1 MRILLPIFLF
11 LIFGTGNIMA
21 QTSVEGKVVN
31 AETGEPVDFATVALY
46 RNNVLVAATDTDLDG
61 NYFFSDVTP
70 GTYDIQASLVG
81 FAPKR
86 INGVLV
92 GSGQVTRVNIQLSTD
107 AQLLD
112 VVEIVDYKVPLIQLD
127 QTTTGTTITAQSI
140 ANLPLKEIN
149 AIVATAAGVST
160 TDGSTPAIRGSRSNE
175 TAYFIDG
182 IRVSGSLIPQSE
194 IEQMQV
200 ITGGIEARY
209 GDVTSGMITIT
220 SKGPSNQFSGGVE
233 FETSE
238 GLDGF
243 GYNLLMA
250 NFAGPI
256 LKNEK
261 GQSILGFR
269 FSGQYRDIADAR
281 PSAIGVYRAPE
292 SVIRQLE
299 AAPTYKIGNTNFPA
313 AERLT
318 TADLGGGPI
327 KARPNVG
334 DIDLNVTGRIDA
346 RLSDNIDISLSG
358 NFVNARNRFD
368 VNQAWAI
375 LNWVNNPYQYV
386 NRRRVNFSFRH
397 KLGSQSFSADSDKVP
412 SSIRNIFYQIQLG
425 YEKVNSREEDFR
437 HEDRLFEYGYFGV
450 QEASWEPIVGF
461 ASEPDGGFT
470 FRHVGYTPVI
480 GEFIPDANTNPTLAL
495 LGNNENGFLRSELQS
510 VFSNLYLN
518 PGQVYNRYGKGEQ
531 DIFTFNLNSG
541 FDLFPGGSDKGR
553 HSIQFGLMYEQRI
566 QRSYTLAPVGLW
578 RLGNILVNRNIV
590 GIDTNVIVGTIQ
602 AFDPFLGVVRD
613 FDQYQTLVEI
623 NDKDKFFF
631 ALRDKLGISYNSY
644 FNLSSLS
651 PNQLSLDL
659 FSPQELTDQG
669 LIRYHGYDYLG
680 NRIGSNVTFED
691 FYTRKGPDGRRTFEV
706 APFLPIYGAAY
717 IQDKFSYKD
726 IIFRLG
732 LRMDYYDAN
741 RKVLIDPYS
750 LYDIE
755 SARDYAERTGKTLP
769 SSIGDDYKVYVDG
782 EESDEIVGY
791 RKGEQWFLPNGTAV
805 SNGNVIFN
813 GGIVYPSYKGRFD
826 GRVLNIQDP
835 NFDIN
840 TSFKDYEPQLN
851 LMPRLAFSF
860 PISEDAGFFAHYDV
874 LYQRPTSNT
883 QMSPLDYF
891 YFEGIGSS
899 GPANEPNLLPVRTV
913 DYEAGFQQKISS
925 SSALK
930 ISAYYKEM
938 KDLIQNRVYANV
950 PSPINQYEA
959 YGNLDFGTVKGF
971 TFQYDL
977 RRTGN
982 LELSA
987 TYTLQFADGSGS
999 DANSSRGLN
1008 IRGPIRTLTPLSFDE
1023 RHRITA
1029 NIDYRYGS
1037 GNRYNGPKI
1046 GNLNIL
1052 ENTGINFTVITVS
1065 GQPYTRRQTPSQFG
1079 GDGFVGSLNGARKPW
1094 TFNIDM
1100 RADKRFVVT
1109 KSSTSNR
1116 SLNANVYLRVQNL
1129 LNIKNIRNV
1138 YPVTGDPNDDGYLVS
1153 QFGIDRIRELERNGQ
1168 NADIFIE
1175 QYAWRLANPNNF
1187 VLPRRIY
1194 VGVIFDF

>member
-11 LIFGTGNIMA
+11 LIFGTGISIA
-21 QTSVEGKVVN
+21 QTSLEGKVVN
-31 AETGEPVDFATVALY
+31 AETGEPVDFATVAIY
-46 RNNVLVAATDTDLDG
+46 RNNVLIAATDTDLDG
-61 NYFFSDVTP
+61 NYFFSEVTP
-70 GTYDIQASLVG
+70 GTYNVQASLIG
-81 FAPKR
+81 FATKR
-86 INGVLV
+86 IDGVLI
-92 GSGQVTRVNIQLSTD
+92 GSGQVTRVNIQLNSD
-107 AQLLD
+107 SQLID
-112 VVEIVDYKVPLIQLD
+112 VIEIVEYKVPLIQLD

-140 ANLPLKEIN
+140 ANLPIKEIN

-160 TDGSTPAIRGSRSNE
+160 TDGSTPAIRGSRANE

-182 IRVSGSLIPQSE
+182 IRVVGSLIPQSE
-194 IEQMQV
+194 IEQMQI

-209 GDVTSGMITIT
+209 GDVTSGMISIT
-220 SKGPSNQFSGGVE
+220 SKGPSNQFTGGVE
-233 FETSE
+233 LETSE

-256 LKNEK
+256 AKNKK
-261 GQSILGFR
+261 GQSVLGFR
-269 FSGQYRDIADAR
+269 FSGQYRNIADAR
-281 PSAIGVYRAPE
+281 PSAIGVFRAPE

-299 AAPTYKIGNTNFPA
+299 AEPLYRIGNTNFPA

-334 DIDLNVTGRIDA
+334 NVDLNITGRIDA
-346 RLSDNIDISLSG
+346 RLSDNIDISFSG
-358 NFVNARNRFD
+358 NIENVQNRFD
-368 VNQAWAI
+368 VNQSWAI

-386 NRRRVNFSFRH
+386 NRKRANFSFRH
-397 KLGSQSFSADSDKVP
+397 KLGSQGSNAAAGTTP
-412 SSIRNIFYQIQLG
+412 SNIRNIFYQIQVG
-425 YEKVNSREEDFR
+425 YEKVNNNQEDFR
-437 HEDRLFEYGYFGV
+437 HEDRLFNYGYFGV
-450 QEASWEPIVGF
+450 EEARWEPIAGVR
-461 ASEPDGGFT
+461 EDPDGGFI
-470 FRHVGYTPVI
+470 FEHVGYTPII
-480 GEFIPDANTNPTLAL
+480 GEFIPDSRNNPTLAL
-495 LGNNENGFLRSELQS
+495 LGNDENGFLRSELQN
-510 VFSNLYLN
+510 VFSNLYNN
-518 PGQVYNRYGKGEQ
+518 PGQVFNSFAKGEQ

-553 HSIQFGLMYEQRI
+553 HSIQFGLMYEQRV
-566 QRSYTLAPVGLW
+566 QRNYSLAPVGLW

-590 GIDTNVIVGTIQ
+590 GIDRDNVIGSFE
-602 AFDPFLGVVRD
+602 AFDPFLGITRD
-613 FDQYQTLVEI
+613 FDQYQTLVDI
-623 NDKDKFFF
+623 NSNDKFYF
-631 ALRDKLGISYNSY
+631 ALRDRLGVSYNDY

-669 LIRYHGYDYLG
+669 LMRFHGYDYLG
-680 NRIGSNVTFED
+680 NRLGTNVTFED
-691 FYTRKGPDGRRTFEV
+691 FFTRRGPDGRRSFEV

-755 SARDYAERTGKTLP
+755 SAADFANRTGQSLP
-769 SSIGDDYKVYVDG
+769 SSIEDDFKVYVAG
-782 EESDEIVGY
+782 EESDAIVGY
-791 RKGEQWFLPNGTAV
+791 RRGDQWYLPNGTAV
-805 SNGNVIFN
+805 SNGNVLFN
-813 GGIVYPSYKGRFD
+813 GGIVYPSYKGRFE
-826 GRVLNIQDP
+826 GRALNIQDP

-840 TSFKDYEPQLN
+840 TSFRDYEPQLN

-860 PISEDAGFFAHYDV
+860 PISEDAGFFAHYDI

-899 GPANEPNLLPVRTV
+899 GPANEPNLLPVRTI
-913 DYEAGFQQKISS
+913 DYEVGFQQKISS
-925 SSALK
+925 SSAVKL
-930 ISAYYKEM
+930 SAYYKEM
-938 KDLIQNRVYANV
+938 KDLIQNRVYTNV

-971 TFQYDL
+971 SLQYDL

-999 DANSSRGLN
+999 DANSTRGLN

-1029 NIDYRYGS
+1029 TIDYRYGS
-1037 GNRYNGPKI
+1037 GNRYTGPKI
-1046 GNLNIL
+1046 GGVNVL
-1052 ENTGINFTVITVS
+1052 ENTGINLTVITVS
-1065 GQPYTRRQTPSQFG
+1065 GQPYTRRLSPSQFG
-1079 GDGFVGSLNGARKPW
+1079 GDGFVGSLNGARQPW

-1109 KSSTSNR
+1109 KNATTGR
-1116 SLNANVYLRVQNL
+1116 ALNANVYFRVQNL
-1129 LNIKNIRNV
+1129 LDIRNVRSV

-1168 NADIFIE
+1168 NADLFVE

-1187 VLPRRIY
+1187 VLPRRMYI
-1194 VGVIFDF
+1194 GVVFDF